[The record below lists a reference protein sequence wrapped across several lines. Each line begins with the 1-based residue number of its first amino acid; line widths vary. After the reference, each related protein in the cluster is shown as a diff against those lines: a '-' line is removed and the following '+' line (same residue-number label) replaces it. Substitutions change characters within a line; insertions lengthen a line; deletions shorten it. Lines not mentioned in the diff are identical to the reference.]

1 MSLADFYMWAE
12 NSGLGAWVR
21 SYTYAFSL
29 IQVVH
34 LMAMTT
40 LLGTIF
46 TVNLRMLGLAM
57 TGRSVS
63 EVADGVRSWTI
74 GGYIV
79 TMTTGFAMFASE
91 AIKMSSNT
99 MWSYKVVFLFMALIL
114 QFTMHRMMT
123 KPGRAEKS
131 PMMAKLAA
139 VLSIL
144 LWFAVGM
151 SARTIAFI

>member
-1 MSLADFYMWAE
+1 MSLMDFYMWAE
-12 NSGLGAWVR
+12 NSTLGAWVR

-34 LMAMTT
+34 LLAMT
-40 LLGTIF
+40 LMLGTIF
-46 TVNLRMLGLAM
+46 TVNLRLLGIAM
-57 TGRSVS
+57 TSRSVS

-91 AIKMSSNT
+91 AIKMSDNS
-99 MWSYKVVFLFMALIL
+99 MWSYKVVFLFAALIL
-114 QFTMHRMMT
+114 QFTMYRTMT
-123 KPGRAEKS
+123 KPGRAEKN
-131 PMMAKLAA
+131 PILAKLTA